1 MDAVIKN
8 ICQALKE
15 EAEAVIESTDRIN
28 EIIDTGK
35 HGSVAAIFALN
46 RLDRVGHIQ
55 NLTLELTNLL
65 SGTQPPGE
73 QKEA

>member
-28 EIIDTGK
+28 EIVDTGK

-46 RLDRVGHIQ
+46 RLDRVSHIQ

-73 QKEA
+73 HKEA

>member
-15 EAEAVIESTDRIN
+15 EAEAVIKCTDTIK
-28 EIIDTGK
+28 EVSASGE
-35 HGSVAAIFALN
+35 HGSVAAVFALN

-55 NLTLELTNLL
+55 NLTPELTNLL
-65 SGTQPPGE
+65 SGVQPPGE